1 MIVFVAAPSR
11 LGSVNLVEA
20 LAVDVGP
27 RPAGSDEASRA
38 ADLVADA
45 FRELGL
51 EPRFQ
56 EFDLLGYEADE
67 PELEVEGVRWDAGP
81 CMYAHPFDRRGSGE
95 ADRLLTQPGR
105 RRTARR
111 TSPSSTTRAARSRG
125 F

>member
-1 MIVFVAAPSR
+1 M
-11 LGSVNLVEA
+11 NLVEA

-67 PELEVEGVRWDAGP
+67 PELEVEGERWDAGP
-81 CMYAHPFDRRGSGE
+81 CMYAHPFDGEGVVKRIGSSPNPVGEGSPELRHRRRRG
-95 ADRLLTQPGR
+95 P
-105 RRTARR
+105 
-111 TSPSSTTRAARSRG
+111 
-125 F
+125 